1 MTLAADLGSAL
12 AALIETMAVARHDWW
27 VVSGTA
33 AWLYGCAD
41 RPQRDIDVLFDLR
54 DVSRLRS
61 QSGLMF
67 GAGLPDGHFRSQ
79 AFATRPGPIVI
90 EFFAGFEVCH
100 GDNWVAYQPADR
112 CWRSYAGLRL
122 PVPGAA
128 EMIRLLNLMGRPK
141 DLARAERLS
150 ASARFPSSEDSA

>member
-1 MTLAADLGSAL
+1 MASHADLASTLAVLV
-12 AALIETMAVARHDWW
+12 ETMAVARHDWW

-33 AWLYGCAD
+33 AWLYDCAD
-41 RPQRDIDVLFDLR
+41 PPQRDIDVLFDLR

-67 GAGLPDGHFRSQ
+67 GAGLPNGHFRSQ
-79 AFATRPGPIVI
+79 AFATRPGPIVT
-90 EFFAGFEVCH
+90 EFFAAFEVRQ
-100 GDNWVAYQPADR
+100 GDSWIAYQPDDR
-112 CWRSYAGLRL
+112 CWRIYAGVTL
-122 PVPGAA
+122 PVPSPT
-128 EMIRLLNLMGRPK
+128 ELTRLFNLMGRPK